1 MRARPEKTSDRL
13 EHSLEPGDIVRLS
26 LSLSLSLSLAHRQEP
41 IQVKILEARAFS
53 DGSIRLHVEAERGN
67 LVGWISCYDAK
78 NDPML
83 ENVDTDARAV
93 MPVTAPESAQGGEP
107 SADELAATAARFRER
122 QRSKQ
127 QQRWGLV
134 RGTVNSL
141 SAFRS
146 ILEPARGAPALETAP
161 PPPVTPGGGRDG
173 GRPSSYT
180 GPPPQE
186 LRDAARRGYIDVV
199 RRHVQNGDYAHSI
212 SNQKLGSTL
221 LYSAAQNGHL
231 EIVDHL
237 VAQGADVNKR
247 TLKGA
252 TALYTAAF
260 NGDARMVDKLLRY
273 GASPDVRKDDGWT
286 ALKAAQYRGETQ
298 VVELL
303 EWWEVNGSQVLSSEQ
318 QAVRNQA
325 ASLTHGPTL
334 WDRYGSLDRSPSDGE
349 SSLNFT
355 QSPQPMSPQQ
365 LTEQFMREQEQS
377 QTERFSA
384 DALQLGSASP
394 ILRQET
400 DSPLGTSGAL
410 AFPTSP
416 VPPRYPQHVQDV
428 PSFDIRVAPSAISMS
443 QDHVRDVMPV
453 DLSTSAPVQNA
464 VGPAQADQV
473 VSIAN
478 IRSWQ
483 LPPRPAPR
491 HSPLPG
497 RREPGKVWD
506 KEYEHASAEKRAPGR
521 LVERS
526 SLLDDTFWAWNSDD
540 ESERKIAKKRYEAK
554 QVESCVNDFVADLF
568 SETLASTPLSTTP
581 PKERQPSSRCFCNNC
596 GSKYAVSMLPPKN
609 IGLLTPAEQC
619 GCRATL
625 SIRRY
630 LRGFY
635 DGDAKVD
642 DAIHQKGFLSH
653 FVFTTSAPLQS
664 SPLSI
669 SQLPKRSD
677 LPRKARRSNKAAD
690 AETACNDISASARW
704 DDPSGD
710 SLVLGTIRTPDT
722 YKYYNR
728 QKQTM
733 ESIDLRGKHHLM
745 LNRLR
750 AERGETMHPILVMD
764 EHGAETESQTRMRQR
779 AEAAEKR
786 RAEAERVARQAEEQ
800 KYAEQTAAAKAE
812 EEAAALRAA
821 EAEEA
826 RKAADAEA
834 ILAEATLAAASQRR
848 KLETTRSR
856 MVEAEAAEQ
865 KLREQRE
872 QAEVNCSHAEQ
883 AVKQAQSEDQQARR
897 ELGAPNRRRVA
908 CTPVTKAHGALSTR
922 LSPEDLESAEKIVP
936 YIAAHVKQLEE
947 WHGEIKGDTDSA
959 VNYSATLPLQSSSP
973 KDVADVIKRP
983 VESSFSRHAEQ
994 GPPYKSLE
1002 TGSGTAPARPRRVVV
1017 TVEVPA
1023 DSALQDSL
1031 FNHTKGVRILS
1042 VDEAN
1047 LPEGIPAQLHSR
1059 VLHTDS
1065 PPSPPGGVSYYTQ
1078 PPPPP
1083 PPQRDRGLPPA
1094 SPTQALTAYQRRCA
1108 YSLYS

>member
-1 MRARPEKTSDRL
+1 M
-13 EHSLEPGDIVRLS
+13 
-26 LSLSLSLSLAHRQEP
+26 
-41 IQVKILEARAFS
+41 KISEARAFS
-53 DGSIRLHVEAERGN
+53 DGSVRLHVEDERGH
-67 LVGWISCYDAK
+67 LLGWISCYDAK

-83 ENVDTDARAV
+83 ENVDTDTHTV
-93 MPVTAPESAQGGEP
+93 IPVAAPESAQGGEP
-107 SADELAATAARFRER
+107 SADELAAIATRFRER

-127 QQRWGLV
+127 QHRWGLV

-141 SAFRS
+141 SAFRA
-146 ILEPARGAPALETAP
+146 ILEPGRGASALGTAP
-161 PPPVTPGGGRDG
+161 PVPPGGGRDEGRPPVPPGGSRDG
-173 GRPSSYT
+173 GRPVPYT
-180 GPPPQE
+180 GPPPKE
-186 LRDAARRGYIDVV
+186 LRDAARRGDLDVV

-231 EIVDHL
+231 EIVDLLIAH
-237 VAQGADVNKR
+237 GADVNKR

-260 NGDARMVDKLLRY
+260 NGDASMVEKLLRY

-286 ALKAAQYRGETQ
+286 ALRAAQHRGEAE
-298 VVELL
+298 VVRLL

-318 QAVRNQA
+318 QAVRDQA
-325 ASLTHGPTL
+325 ARLSRSPTL
-334 WDRYGSLDRSPSDGE
+334 SDRYGSLNRSPSDGE

-365 LTEQFMREQEQS
+365 QREQFMWEQEQS

-394 ILRQET
+394 ILRQGT
-400 DSPLGTSGAL
+400 DSPLGTSTQGAL
-410 AFPTSP
+410 AFQTPP
-416 VPPRYPQHVQDV
+416 VPARTPRHVRDV
-428 PSFDIRVAPSAISMS
+428 SSFDIRVGPTAISMS
-443 QDHVRDVMPV
+443 QDHVVRDVMAV
-453 DLSTSAPVQNA
+453 NLSTSAPVQNA

-506 KEYEHASAEKRAPGR
+506 KEYEDASADKRAPGR

-526 SLLDDTFWAWNSDD
+526 SLLGDTLWAWDSDVSD
-540 ESERKIAKKRYEAK
+540 REIAKKRYEAK
-554 QVESCVNDFVADLF
+554 QTESCVNDFVADLF
-568 SETLASTPLSTTP
+568 SETLASTLLSTTP
-581 PKERQPSSRCFCNNC
+581 PKERQPSSRCFCNSC
-596 GSKYAVSMLPPKN
+596 GSGDEISTLSQKN
-609 IGLLTPAEQC
+609 LALLSPAEQC

-635 DGDAKVD
+635 DGHAKVD

-653 FVFTTSAPLQS
+653 FVFTASEPLQS
-664 SPLSI
+664 SPLPI

-677 LPRKARRSNKAAD
+677 LPRKARRSKIAAD

-710 SLVLGTIRTPDT
+710 SLVLGTVRTPDT
-722 YKYYNR
+722 YKYYKTEVLQDGR
-728 QKQTM
+728 RKQTM

-764 EHGAETESQTRMRQR
+764 EHGAETESQTLMRQR

-786 RAEAERVARQAEEQ
+786 RAEAERLAREAEEQ

-834 ILAEATLAAASQRR
+834 VLAEATLAAASQRR

-872 QAEVNCSHAEQ
+872 QAEVNFSHAEQ
-883 AVKQAQSEDQQARR
+883 AVKQAQSEDQRARR
-897 ELGAPNRRRVA
+897 ELSAPGRRRVA
-908 CTPVTKAHGALSTR
+908 RTPVAKAHGALSTR
-922 LSPEDLESAEKIVP
+922 LSPEDLENAEKIVP
-936 YIAAHVKQLEE
+936 FIAAHVKQLED
-947 WHGEIKGDTDSA
+947 WQGEIKGDTDSA
-959 VNYSATLPLQSSSP
+959 VSYSATLPLQSSSP
-973 KDVADVIKRP
+973 KEVADVIKCRMQ
-983 VESSFSRHAEQ
+983 SSFSRHAEQ
-994 GPPYKSLE
+994 GPPYASLE
-1002 TGSGTAPARPRRVVV
+1002 TAPETAPESHRRVVV

-1023 DSALQDSL
+1023 DSALEQSL
-1031 FNHTKGVRILS
+1031 FNDAEGVRILS

-1047 LPEGIPAQLHSR
+1047 LPEGIPPQVLSR
-1059 VLHTDS
+1059 VPYPDS

-1078 PPPPP
+1078 PPPP
-1083 PPQRDRGLPPA
+1083 QVDRGLPPA
-1094 SPTQALTAYQRRCA
+1094 SPTQPLTAYQRRCA
-1108 YSLYS
+1108 YSTALSFFRQSLWRF